1 MSTGRRKDGIWKYFI
16 EKKQVNSDLKSKR
29 VECRKCHTVIV
40 GLVARMKTHVYETCT
55 GSSINNEFTNID
67 NELESPSTSNQCK

>member
-16 EKKQVNSDLKSKR
+16 ERKPDQSDLKTKR
-29 VECRKCHTVIV
+29 VECKKCHTVIV

-55 GSSINNEFTNID
+55 GSSTNNEYINID
-67 NELESPSTSNQCK
+67 DELGSPSTSHQCK